1 MGALIACHRPAWVA
15 EAARFA
21 LRSSAGA
28 PRMAE
33 HFDLLIRGGTLVD
46 GTGAPARPGDV
57 AIRDGRIAAVGT
69 VQGTAAR
76 VLDADG
82 AVVAPGFVDIHTHYD
97 AQVFW
102 DRMLTISP
110 WHGVTSVVM
119 GNCGF
124 GVAPTRPAHRD
135 LVLRTLE
142 SVEGMSLEALHAG
155 VGTDWPFESFGE
167 FLSAIEQRG
176 TAINVG
182 ALVGHTPVRLY
193 VMGEEATEREATA
206 DEIAAMRALVR
217 DALRAGALGFAT
229 SKSPTHVGWAG
240 RPVPSRVASWHEI
253 EALAGCLAEA
263 AGGVM
268 QATIGPGLFLDQF
281 AAIQERTHRP
291 VSWTALLGGMLG
303 PDGHRAVLEQSAAL
317 QARGIRVIPQVSCR
331 PLMVEF
337 QLRAPFP
344 LESMSVMRPVSQ
356 ADHAGKRA
364 IYADAEFR
372 RSLQEKIDGGRLAEA
387 FRSMQITEHPADP
400 SLAERRL
407 AEVAAE
413 RGVHPVDLALD
424 LSLASGLETRFRLSV
439 LNTDE
444 AVVAELLRHPASM
457 LGLSDAGAHASQLCD
472 ACAPTELL
480 GTWVRERSVLSLE
493 EAVRRLTAE
502 PAEVFGI
509 TDRGRLA
516 PGLAADVTVF
526 DPATVG
532 CSPLRRVRDFPAGAD
547 RLVSDAHGIRAV
559 VVNGVVI
566 REDGRDAVDPEGP
579 LPGRVLRGGRAS

>member
-1 MGALIACHRPAWVA
+1 
-15 EAARFA
+15 
-21 LRSSAGA
+21 
-28 PRMAE
+28 
-33 HFDLLIRGGTLVD
+33 
-46 GTGAPARPGDV
+46 
-57 AIRDGRIAAVGT
+57 
-69 VQGTAAR
+69 
-76 VLDADG
+76 
-82 AVVAPGFVDIHTHYD
+82 
-97 AQVFW
+97 
-102 DRMLTISP
+102 MLTISP
-110 WHGVTSVVM
+110 WHGVTSDVM

-142 SVEGMSLEALHAG
+142 SVEGMSLEALRAG
-155 VGTDWPFESFGE
+155 IGAAWPFESFAE
-167 FLSAIEQRG
+167 FLAAIERRG
-176 TAINVG
+176 TAINAG

-193 VMGEEATEREATA
+193 VMGEEATEREAT
-206 DEIAAMRALVR
+206 DEEIGQMRALVR

-253 EALAGCLAEA
+253 ETLAGCLAEA

-303 PDGHRAVLEQSAAL
+303 PDGHRAVLERSAAL
-317 QARGIRVIPQVSCR
+317 QARGVRVIPQVSCR
-331 PLMVEF
+331 PLMLEF
-337 QLRAPFP
+337 NLAAPFP
-344 LESMSVMRPVSQ
+344 LESMSVMKPAAR
-356 ADHAGKRA
+356 ADLAGKRVV
-364 IYADAEFR
+364 YADPEFR
-372 RSLQEKIDGGRLAEA
+372 RALRGKIDGGLLTRALHD
-387 FRSMQITEHPADP
+387 MQITEHPPDA

-407 AEVAAE
+407 ADVAAE
-413 RGVHPVDLALD
+413 RGVHPVDLMLD
-424 LSLASGLETRFRLSV
+424 LSLASGLETRFRLAV

-444 AVVAELLRHPASM
+444 SVVAELLRHPATM

-480 GTWVRERSVLSLE
+480 GKWMREKRVLSLE

-502 PAEVFGI
+502 PADVFGI
-509 TDRGRLA
+509 RNRGRLA
-516 PGLAADVTVF
+516 EGFAADVTML

-532 CSPLRRVRDFPAGAD
+532 CGPLRRVYDFPAGAN
-547 RLVSDAHGIRAV
+547 RLVSDATGIRAV

-566 REDGRDAVDPEGP
+566 RENGRDAVDPDGP
-579 LPGRVLRGGRAS
+579 LPGRLLRGGRAA

>member
-1 MGALIACHRPAWVA
+1 MT
-15 EAARFA
+15 
-21 LRSSAGA
+21 
-28 PRMAE
+28 MAE
-33 HFDLLIRGGTLVD
+33 PFDLVERGGTLVD
-46 GTGAPARPGDV
+46 GTGAPARRGDV
-57 AIRDGRIAAVGT
+57 GIRGGRIAAVGT
-69 VQGTAAR
+69 PSGPAR
-76 VLDADG
+76 RVIDADG

-97 AQVFW
+97 VQVFW

-142 SVEGMSLEALHAG
+142 SVEGMSLEALRAG
-155 VGTDWPFESFGE
+155 VGTDWPFESFAE
-167 FLSAIEQRG
+167 FLAALERRG

-193 VMGEEATEREATA
+193 VMGEEATEREAT
-206 DEIAAMRALVR
+206 DEEIAAMRALVR

-240 RPVPSRVASWHEI
+240 RPVPSRVATFEEI
-253 EALAGCLAEA
+253 ETLAGCLAEA
-263 AGGVM
+263 GNVM

-281 AAIQERTHRP
+281 AAIQERTGRP

-303 PDGHRAVLEQSAAL
+303 PDGHHAVLERSTAL
-317 QARGIRVIPQVSCR
+317 QARGVRVIPQVSCR

-337 QLRAPFP
+337 QLKAPFP

-356 ADHAGKRA
+356 ADLAGKRRL
-364 IYADAEFR
+364 YADPEFR
-372 RSLQEKIDGGRLAEA
+372 QRLRERIDDGRIGAP
-387 FRSMQITEHPADP
+387 FRDITITEHPPDP

-407 AEVAAE
+407 GDVAAE

-424 LSLASGLETRFRLSV
+424 LSLASGLETRFRMPI
-439 LNTDE
+439 LNTDP
-444 AVVAELLRHPASM
+444 AIVAELLAHPATM
-457 LGLSDAGAHASQLCD
+457 IGLSDAGAHASQLCD

-480 GTWVRERSVLSLE
+480 GTWVRERGVLSL
-493 EAVRRLTAE
+493 ADGVRRLTAQ

-526 DPATVG
+526 DPETVG
-532 CSPLRRVRDFPAGAD
+532 CTALRRVRDFPAGAD
-547 RLVSDAHGIRAV
+547 RLVSDATGIRAV
-559 VVNGVVI
+559 VVNGIVI
-566 REDGRDAVDPEGP
+566 REDGRDAVDPAGP
-579 LPGRVLRGGRAS
+579 LPGRVLRGGRAT